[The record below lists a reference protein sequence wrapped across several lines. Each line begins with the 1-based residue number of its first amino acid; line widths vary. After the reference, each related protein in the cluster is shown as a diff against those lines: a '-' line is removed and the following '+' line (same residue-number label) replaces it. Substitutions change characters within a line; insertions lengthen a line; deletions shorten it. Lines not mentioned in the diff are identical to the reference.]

1 MLKGIPAILSPELLK
16 ILCEMGHS
24 DELVIGDGNF
34 PSASHAQKLI
44 RCDGHSTLA
53 LLDAILQLFP
63 LDKYVAAPVALMEV
77 VPGDSTSPV
86 IWDEYRNII
95 QRYEPDIQIE
105 RMERSAF
112 YERTKRCLC
121 GGCYFRKGSLCQSH
135 FKKGRS
141 LN

>member
-112 YERTKRCLC
+112 YERTKRAYAVVATSEKAL
-121 GGCYFRKGSLCQSH
+121 YANLIL
-135 FKKGRS
+135 KKGV
-141 LN
+141 L